1 MRQGDGTDLLG
12 PNDPRS
18 ASVGMIYVDSNDDRQ
33 SVLTAILTQDK
44 LGRKQVAVVLPEH
57 NKAFQRP
64 VDFDGLK
71 NMRRGLKTQIVFI
84 ASSGPGPAEFARQ
97 RRFPVYSSL
106 ESFSLSLKGE
116 ASVNGGTNGSLG
128 RGLFR
133 RKPKPT
139 NANTMTTTSS
149 KRIEEEPTM
158 PLPERSFVEAP
169 QQAPV
174 PPTPNPDEVSD
185 VAEDRNGTNAAAIG
199 MAGEAVDGGLVAL
212 ASDPNASS
220 TIENSDTDWYSPSPP
235 ASELQVGESTSS
247 DNTPLQ
253 ADEQAKVADSS
264 ALQSR
269 TDPGPDIIAFP
280 TPAPRPK
287 SAGKFP
293 TPGSEITS
301 ISSAKPGGSIAAPTG
316 RRRNTGAAVA
326 NRTAGGGGLPPG
338 GNSPGGPGG
347 GGGGVG
353 GSRRRTRL
361 LVAILLIVLT
371 LLLIG
376 GIAAAAVRG

>member
-12 PNDPRS
+12 PSDPRS
-18 ASVGMIYVDSNDDRQ
+18 ASIGVIYVAPSDDRQ

-44 LGRKQVAVVLPEH
+44 LGFKQVIVVLPDQ

-71 NMRRGLKTQIVFI
+71 NMRRGLKAEIVFI

-149 KRIEEEPTM
+149 KRIEEETTM

-235 ASELQVGESTSS
+235 ASE
-247 DNTPLQ
+247 
-253 ADEQAKVADSS
+253 
-264 ALQSR
+264 
-269 TDPGPDIIAFP
+269 
-280 TPAPRPK
+280 
-287 SAGKFP
+287 
-293 TPGSEITS
+293 
-301 ISSAKPGGSIAAPTG
+301 
-316 RRRNTGAAVA
+316 
-326 NRTAGGGGLPPG
+326 
-338 GNSPGGPGG
+338 
-347 GGGGVG
+347 
-353 GSRRRTRL
+353 
-361 LVAILLIVLT
+361 
-371 LLLIG
+371 
-376 GIAAAAVRG
+376 